1 MPSWELFESQPDE
14 YRHSVLPPDISAR
27 VAVEAGVELGWERYI
42 GPQGAFVGMRGF
54 GASAPA
60 GVLMKYF
67 GITPENVANVAKS
80 IVK

>member
-1 MPSWELFESQPDE
+1 
-14 YRHSVLPPDISAR
+14 
-27 VAVEAGVELGWERYI
+27 
-42 GPQGAFVGMRGF
+42 MRGV